1 MSNNTENNRIIE
13 ELYIDLYPKLLRYA
27 TNSLGDPH
35 LAEEAVQETF
45 RIACAKFVQLME
57 SQNRQGWLT
66 NTLKHVISNTRRS
79 QTKFNSLFMIITAAA
94 QIPSEISEDNVDLAM
109 YCTTVLGKENFW
121 LVKQIIIEK
130 KTMLEA
136 SNEIGISVNACKKRI
151 QRAKE
156 KLKDAI
162 VEDFL
167 RPLSPNRI
175 SQTYTSK
182 GGCF

>member
-1 MSNNTENNRIIE
+1 MSNKTENNRIIE

-66 NTLKHVISNTRRS
+66 NTLKHVIRNTRRS
-79 QTKFNSLFMIITAAA
+79 QAKFSGLFTIITAAA
-94 QIPSEISEDNVDLAM
+94 QIPSEISEDNVDLSM

-167 RPLSPNRI
+167 
-175 SQTYTSK
+175 
-182 GGCF
+182 

>member
-1 MSNNTENNRIIE
+1 MSNNAENNRMIE
-13 ELYIDLYPKLLRYA
+13 DLYIDMYPILLRYA
-27 TNSLGDPH
+27 TNSLGGPH

-45 RIACAKFVQLME
+45 RIACAKSVQLME

-79 QTKFNSLFMIITAAA
+79 QTKFNSLFNIITTEA
-94 QIPSEISEDNVDLAM
+94 QMSPEKAEDNVVLAM
-109 YCTTVLGKENFW
+109 YCTTILGKEDFW

-167 RPLSPNRI
+167 
-175 SQTYTSK
+175 
-182 GGCF
+182 

>member
-13 ELYIDLYPKLLRYA
+13 DLYNDMYPILLRYA

-45 RIACAKFVQLME
+45 RIACAKSVQLMK

-66 NTLKHVISNTRRS
+66 NALKYVIRNTRRS
-79 QTKFNSLFMIITAAA
+79 QTKFNSLFKIITTEA
-94 QIPSEISEDNVDLAM
+94 QMSSEKAEDNVDLAM
-109 YCTTVLGKENFW
+109 YCTTVLGKEDFW

-130 KTMLEA
+130 RTMLDA

-167 RPLSPNRI
+167 
-175 SQTYTSK
+175 
-182 GGCF
+182 

>member
-1 MSNNTENNRIIE
+1 MSNNAENNRMIE
-13 ELYIDLYPKLLRYA
+13 DLYIDMYPILLRYA
-27 TNSLGDPH
+27 TNSLRNPH

-45 RIACAKFVQLME
+45 RIACAKYVQLME
-57 SQNRQGWLT
+57 SPNRQGWLT
-66 NTLKHVISNTRRS
+66 NALKYVIRNTRRS
-79 QTKFNSLFMIITAAA
+79 QTKFNSLFKIITTEA
-94 QIPSEISEDNVDLAM
+94 QMSPEKAEDNVVLSM
-109 YCTTVLGKENFW
+109 YCTTVLEKEDFW

-162 VEDFL
+162 VKDFL
-167 RPLSPNRI
+167 
-175 SQTYTSK
+175 
-182 GGCF
+182 

>member
-27 TNSLGDPH
+27 TNSLGDLH

-162 VEDFL
+162 VKDFL
-167 RPLSPNRI
+167 
-175 SQTYTSK
+175 
-182 GGCF
+182 

>member
-1 MSNNTENNRIIE
+1 MSNNAENNRMIE
-13 ELYIDLYPKLLRYA
+13 DLYIDMYPILLRYA
-27 TNSLGDPH
+27 TNSLRNPH

-45 RIACAKFVQLME
+45 RIACAKYVQLME
-57 SQNRQGWLT
+57 SPNRQGWLT

-79 QTKFNSLFMIITAAA
+79 QTKFNSLFMIITTKA
-94 QIPSEISEDNVDLAM
+94 QMSPEKAEDNVVLSM
-109 YCTTVLGKENFW
+109 YCTTVLGKEDFW

-162 VEDFL
+162 VKDFL
-167 RPLSPNRI
+167 
-175 SQTYTSK
+175 
-182 GGCF
+182 

>member
-1 MSNNTENNRIIE
+1 MSSNAENNRIIE
-13 ELYIDLYPKLLRYA
+13 DLYIDMYPKLLRYA
-27 TNSLGDPH
+27 SNALGDPH
-35 LAEEAVQETF
+35 LAEEAVQDTF
-45 RIACAKFVQLME
+45 RIACVKSEQLMA

-66 NTLKHVISNTRRS
+66 NTLKYVIRNTRRS
-79 QTKFNSLFMIITAAA
+79 QAKFNSLFKIITTEA
-94 QIPSEISEDNVDLAM
+94 QISLEKVEDNVDLAM
-109 YCTTVLGKENFW
+109 YCTTVLGKEDFW

-130 KTMLEA
+130 RTMLDA

-167 RPLSPNRI
+167 
-175 SQTYTSK
+175 
-182 GGCF
+182 

>member
-1 MSNNTENNRIIE
+1 MSNNAENNRMIE
-13 ELYIDLYPKLLRYA
+13 DLYIDMYPILLRYA
-27 TNSLGDPH
+27 TNSLRNPH

-45 RIACAKFVQLME
+45 RIACAKYVQLME
-57 SQNRQGWLT
+57 SPNRQGWLT

-79 QTKFNSLFMIITAAA
+79 QTKFNTLFMIITTEA
-94 QIPSEISEDNVDLAM
+94 QMSPEKAEDNVDLAM

-162 VEDFL
+162 VKDFL
-167 RPLSPNRI
+167 
-175 SQTYTSK
+175 
-182 GGCF
+182 

>member
-27 TNSLGDPH
+27 TNSLGDLH

-121 LVKQIIIEK
+121 LVKRHFLIE
-130 KTMLEA
+130 LC
-136 SNEIGISVNACKKRI
+136 ACRNVRI
-151 QRAKE
+151 DHQQMQLFCA
-156 KLKDAI
+156 
-162 VEDFL
+162 FL
-167 RPLSPNRI
+167 VMH
-175 SQTYTSK
+175 
-182 GGCF
+182 G

>member
-1 MSNNTENNRIIE
+1 MGNDTENNRIIE
-13 ELYIDLYPKLLRYA
+13 ELYIDMYTRLLIYA
-27 TNSLGDPH
+27 RNALGDIH
-35 LAEEAVQETF
+35 LAEEAVQDTF
-45 RIACAKFVQLME
+45 RIACAKSEQLME
-57 SQNRQGWLT
+57 SKNRQGWLT
-66 NTLKHVISNTRRS
+66 NTLKHVICNTRRS

-109 YCTTVLGKENFW
+109 YCTTVLGKENFG

-167 RPLSPNRI
+167 
-175 SQTYTSK
+175 
-182 GGCF
+182 

>member
-27 TNSLGDPH
+27 TNSLGNPH

-79 QTKFNSLFMIITAAA
+79 QTKFNSLFMIITTAA
-94 QIPSEISEDNVDLAM
+94 QMSTEISEDNVDLAM
-109 YCTTVLGKENFW
+109 YCISVLGKENFE
-121 LVKQIIIEK
+121 LIENVVIK
-130 KTMLEA
+130 KRTIAET
-136 SNEIGISVNACKKRI
+136 SSEIGISVEACKKRI
-151 QRAKE
+151 QRAKK
-156 KLKDAI
+156 KLKESI
-162 VEDFL
+162 VEEFL
-167 RPLSPNRI
+167 
-175 SQTYTSK
+175 
-182 GGCF
+182 